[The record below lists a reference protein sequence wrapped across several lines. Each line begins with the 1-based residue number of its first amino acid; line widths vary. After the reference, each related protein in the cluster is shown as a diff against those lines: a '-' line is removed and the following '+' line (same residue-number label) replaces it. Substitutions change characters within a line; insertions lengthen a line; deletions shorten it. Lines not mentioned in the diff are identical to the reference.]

1 MAQSIS
7 ENRILILFIRY
18 LVYVPENWDAVNGPR
33 PTVFLH
39 GLGLG
44 LLQYHPVTRDLRLR
58 FADRPL
64 LIPLQPHV
72 SQDIFHPRFLDPIC
86 RQELAD
92 RLAGLMHELGWVNL
106 PSSDSE
112 DLSKEAAV
120 TSPGV
125 TMVSHSKL
133 V

>member
-1 MAQSIS
+1 
-7 ENRILILFIRY
+7 
-18 LVYVPENWDAVNGPR
+18 
-33 PTVFLH
+33 
-39 GLGLG
+39 
-44 LLQYHPVTRDLRLR
+44 
-58 FADRPL
+58 
-64 LIPLQPHV
+64 
-72 SQDIFHPRFLDPIC
+72 
-86 RQELAD
+86 
-92 RLAGLMHELGWVNL
+92 MHELGWVNL